1 MKKIFIGIDV
11 SKETIDVSVLNP
23 DESTDAEYL
32 GQYANVPSGYSL
44 MIKDIRCM
52 GKVPADG
59 QWLFCCETTGAYDRP
74 MCYWLVEHGHRI
86 WRESAL
92 QIKRSMGIR
101 RGKNDKADSMM
112 IAEYAW
118 RHADKAHIFQKP
130 DRNLAALKDLFLY
143 RQSLVDKRKAAMVR
157 SGEAKGLAG
166 ASSDAARFIRRDAA
180 KEVRRLEQSIEQC
193 EQQIMKIIQSDES
206 LDKNYRHVTSVK
218 GMGFVSAVA
227 LIVFSGNFQAI
238 HTANKMAT
246 YCGVASF
253 RERSGTTLDRRAD
266 VSSLS
271 NRRLKGILTMA
282 ALLVVRFNTDIKLYF
297 DRLMSAGK
305 PYGIALNNVKN
316 KLLHI
321 AYSLVK
327 NDCDF
332 ELDHERKRKERLAL
346 NINI

>member
-23 DESTDAEYL
+23 DDSPVAEYL
-32 GQYANVPSGYSL
+32 AQYPNTAAGYRL
-44 MIKDIRCM
+44 MVRDIHHL
-52 GKVPADG
+52 GKVPAEG

-74 MCYWLVEHGHRI
+74 MCYWLLEHGHQV

-101 RGKNDKADSMM
+101 RGKNDKADSMV

-118 RHADKAHIFQKP
+118 RHADKAHMFQKP
-130 DRNLAALKDLFLY
+130 DKNLAALKDLFCY
-143 RQSLVDKRKAAMVR
+143 RQRLVDTMKAAKVR
-157 SGEAKGLAG
+157 SSTTKELAR
-166 ASSDAARFIRRDAA
+166 ASSTAAKFIQRDAA
-180 KEVRRLEQSIEQC
+180 KEVKRLELSIKQC
-193 EQQIMKIIQSDES
+193 EREMMKIIQSDEG
-206 LDKNYRHVTSVK
+206 LDRNYRHVTSVK

-227 LIVFSGNFQAI
+227 LIVFSGNFSTI
-238 HTANKMAT
+238 DTANKMAT

-253 RERSGTTLDRRAD
+253 REQSGTSIDKRVN

-282 ALLVVRFNTDIKLYF
+282 ALRAVQGNPELKRYF
-297 DRLMSAGK
+297 ERLKDAGK
-305 PYGIALNNVKN
+305 PYGIVLNNVKN
-316 KLLHI
+316 KLLHVT
-321 AYSLVK
+321 YSLIK

-332 ELDHERKRKERLAL
+332 ELDHERKRQEML
-346 NINI
+346 N

>member
-23 DESTDAEYL
+23 DESTAAEYL
-32 GQYANVPSGYSL
+32 AQYQNAPAGYRL
-44 MIKDIRCM
+44 MVRDIRRI
-52 GKVPADG
+52 GTVPTEG

-74 MCYWLVEHGHRI
+74 MCYWLVEHGHQI

-92 QIKRSMGIR
+92 QIKRCMGVR
-101 RGKNDKADSMM
+101 RGKNDKADSMV

-118 RHADKAHIFQKP
+118 RHVDKAHMFQKP
-130 DRNLAALKDLFLY
+130 DKNQAALKDLFRY
-143 RQSLVDKRKAAMVR
+143 RQSLVDTMKSAKVR
-157 SGEAKGLAG
+157 SGEAKELAG
-166 ASSDAARFIRRDAA
+166 ASSAAAKFIQRDAAR
-180 KEVRRLEQSIEQC
+180 EVRRLELSIKQC
-193 EQQIMKIIQSDES
+193 EQEMLKIIQSDES
-206 LDKNYRHVTSVK
+206 LDRNYRHVTSVK

-227 LIVFSGNFQAI
+227 LIVFSGNFEAI
-238 HTANKMAT
+238 PTANKMAT

-253 RERSGTTLDRRAD
+253 RDQSGTSLDKRAN
-266 VSSLS
+266 VNSLS

-282 ALLVVRFNTDIKLYF
+282 ALQAVRSNDDIRKYF
-297 DRLMSAGK
+297 ERLKDAGK

-321 AYSLVK
+321 TYSLIK

-332 ELDHERKRKERLAL
+332 ELDYERKRQERLAL
-346 NINI
+346 NPII

>member
-23 DESTDAEYL
+23 DVSTMSEYL
-32 GQYANVPSGYSL
+32 SRYANSSEGYRL
-44 MIKDIRCM
+44 MIKDIHRI
-52 GKVPADG
+52 GKVPAQG
-59 QWLFCCETTGAYDRP
+59 QWLFCRETTGAYDRP
-74 MCYWLVEHGHRI
+74 MCYWLVDHGHRI

-92 QIKRSMGIR
+92 QIKKCMGIR
-101 RGKNDKADSMM
+101 RGKDDKADSMA

-143 RQSLVDKRKAAMVR
+143 RQSLVDKRKAAKVR

-166 ASSDAARFIRRDAA
+166 ASSDAARFIQRDAA

-193 EQQIMKIIQSDES
+193 QQQMMKIIQSDES
-206 LDKNYRHVTSVK
+206 LDKNYRHVISDK

-238 HTANKMAT
+238 YTANKMAT

-253 RERSGTTLDRRAD
+253 RDRSGTTLDRWAD
-266 VSSLS
+266 VRSLS

-282 ALLVVRFNTDIKLYF
+282 ALLAVRFNTDIRQYF
-297 DRLMSAGK
+297 DRLMGAGK

-321 AYSLVK
+321 AYSLVR

-332 ELDHERKRKERLAL
+332 EQDHERRRKERLILAVSH
-346 NINI
+346 